1 MLKHLYIKNYA
12 LIESLDIDFHTGFT
26 AITGETGAGKSI
38 ILGALGLLLGE
49 RADSKSIKAG
59 AKKCIVEAVFD
70 ISSLELDAF
79 FSEHDIDADTD
90 ECIVRREVSDT
101 GKSRCFVNDMPVPVT
116 VIKSLGN
123 SLVDIHS
130 QHQNLLLNNK
140 AYQLQIVDT
149 IGQHMDQ
156 VILYKK
162 AYASFLEADRQCS
175 LLEQNLVALC
185 EEQESRQFCLKEI
198 EQARMYEGEQAELE
212 EEATILD
219 NAGVIKEA
227 LYQAECLLTGEN
239 SGIISSLNDCQRRL
253 NAVNDVFSAIRPLTE
268 RIDSCS
274 IELDDIRN
282 EISSLLYRIQFD
294 PERQNFVNERLDLIN
309 SLESKYH
316 QTDIKGLLKLAEDM
330 RSRLEETSDS
340 EEELEK
346 WRQKREEAH
355 HQAWDIA
362 RQLSASRCKAIPQ
375 VEASVSE
382 RLMALGMPHVRICI
396 DHKETET
403 LSPTGID
410 NITVLFSANKEMPL
424 REIAS
429 IASGGEMARVMLS
442 LKAILATSC
451 TLSTLIF
458 DEIDT
463 GVSGRTAEQMALTMK
478 DISRHGTQVI
488 SITHLP
494 QIAAQGDYHYLVYK
508 EETADSTVS
517 HIKKLTKTE
526 RIQEIAHMLSGVTIT
541 EAALLN
547 AQALLDHNLK
557 P

>member
-1 MLKHLYIKNYA
+1 M
-12 LIESLDIDFHTGFT
+12 
-26 AITGETGAGKSI
+26 
-38 ILGALGLLLGE
+38 
-49 RADSKSIKAG
+49 
-59 AKKCIVEAVFD
+59 
-70 ISSLELDAF
+70 
-79 FSEHDIDADTD
+79 
-90 ECIVRREVSDT
+90 
-101 GKSRCFVNDMPVPVT
+101 
-116 VIKSLGN
+116 
-123 SLVDIHS
+123 
-130 QHQNLLLNNK
+130 
-140 AYQLQIVDT
+140 
-149 IGQHMDQ
+149 
-156 VILYKK
+156 
-162 AYASFLEADRQCS
+162 
-175 LLEQNLVALC
+175 
-185 EEQESRQFCLKEI
+185 
-198 EQARMYEGEQAELE
+198 
-212 EEATILD
+212 
-219 NAGVIKEA
+219 
-227 LYQAECLLTGEN
+227 
-239 SGIISSLNDCQRRL
+239 
-253 NAVNDVFSAIRPLTE
+253 
-268 RIDSCS
+268 
-274 IELDDIRN
+274 DDIRN

-316 QTDIKGLLKLAEDM
+316 QTDIKGLLELAEDM
-330 RSRLEETSDS
+330 RTRLEETSDS

-410 NITVLFSANKEMPL
+410 NITILFSANKEMPL

-463 GVSGRTAEQMALTMK
+463 GVSGKIAEKMAQIMCEMGNNE
-478 DISRHGTQVI
+478 RQVI

-547 AQALLDHNLK
+547 AQALLDHKLK